1 LAPTPGLNY
10 LYRLN
15 CGGDAFTD
23 TYGNTWMQDN
33 TQWSHSWAERF
44 MKDGYKLLSPYQ
56 ASQTVNDSLPAIF
69 RTSRFGRHDLSF
81 HFPAAPGDYTVEL
94 FFTEPW
100 YRMPDAEG
108 FRIFDVAVND
118 STVIHDLDI
127 WAQSHYGHP
136 YKRTV
141 NIHNNGNE
149 IKIHFPKVKAG
160 QAIISAIA
168 IGNPHPTS
176 LRGGFGLS
184 PSGESEGGRLSSFWE
199 SLNKDTLIITPDS
212 LLPPK
217 SSPALQVEGTVSTDS
232 IEWDYQVGVAK
243 VYALRFRYYNP
254 DAPRR
259 LHVKITDQ
267 NGVVYT
273 DDDITFLQTQQKK
286 SKRKMTSIT
295 TGTMT
300 NAGRYHVVLK
310 GEGIEDMIFDKLT
323 IE

>member
-1 LAPTPGLNY
+1 
-10 LYRLN
+10 
-15 CGGDAFTD
+15 
-23 TYGNTWMQDN
+23 M
-33 TQWSHSWAERF
+33 
-44 MKDGYKLLSPYQ
+44 
-56 ASQTVNDSLPAIF
+56 
-69 RTSRFGRHDLSF
+69 
-81 HFPAAPGDYTVEL
+81 
-94 FFTEPW
+94 
-100 YRMPDAEG
+100 
-108 FRIFDVAVND
+108 
-118 STVIHDLDI
+118 
-127 WAQSHYGHP
+127 
-136 YKRTV
+136 
-141 NIHNNGNE
+141 
-149 IKIHFPKVKAG
+149 
-160 QAIISAIA
+160 
-168 IGNPHPTS
+168 
-176 LRGGFGLS
+176 
-184 PSGESEGGRLSSFWE
+184 SSFWE
-199 SLNKDTLIITPDS
+199 SLNKDTLIVTPDS

-243 VYALRFRYYNP
+243 IYALRFRYYNP

-310 GEGIEDMIFDKLT
+310 GEGIEDIIFDKLT

>member
-1 LAPTPGLNY
+1 MV
-10 LYRLN
+10 RS
-15 CGGDAFTD
+15 D
-23 TYGNTWMQDN
+23 
-33 TQWSHSWAERF
+33 
-44 MKDGYKLLSPYQ
+44 LLS
-56 ASQTVNDSLPAIF
+56 
-69 RTSRFGRHDLSF
+69 
-81 HFPAAPGDYTVEL
+81 
-94 FFTEPW
+94 
-100 YRMPDAEG
+100 EG

-176 LRGGFGLS
+176 PRGGFGLS

-199 SLNKDTLIITPDS
+199 SLNKDTLIVTPDS

-267 NGVVYT
+267 NGVVYI

-310 GEGIEDMIFDKLT
+310 GEGIEDMIFDQLT
-323 IE
+323 FK